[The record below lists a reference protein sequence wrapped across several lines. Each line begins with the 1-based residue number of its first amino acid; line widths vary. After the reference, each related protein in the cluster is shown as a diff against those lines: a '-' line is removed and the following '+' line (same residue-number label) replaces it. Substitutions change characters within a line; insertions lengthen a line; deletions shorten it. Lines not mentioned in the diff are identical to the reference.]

1 MARAAPAPPRRLRA
15 GRVLAGFGLLTLA
28 ALFFADLDLSRPDP
42 WMTLQRIGAG
52 LLSPDLSDPGGLA
65 YAAALTV
72 AFAVC
77 GVFAGAAAGFLLS
90 FGYGLRP
97 VRAFCILI
105 RSVHELFWAL
115 LLLGLTGLGP
125 LTGVLA
131 IALPYTG
138 IFAKVFAEYLTEADP
153 AAARAL
159 PAGTPRLSRLLWA
172 RLPQAL
178 PELGAYTLYRLEC
191 GLRSSAVLGFV
202 GLPTLGYLLET
213 DFRQAQYGAAASA
226 LGVYLL
232 LILPIR
238 HWMRLKLAPLWLA
251 ASAWLLARHP
261 SPPMGDGALMRFL
274 SDLTPA
280 PLRHGDW
287 ASAQGWSDLW
297 PWLDK
302 VLIEQALPGLVAT
315 LVLSQVALALAAL
328 VAATGFPLIVRRVTG
343 RLGALLGHLALVL
356 ARSIPDYMLA
366 FLILQITGPSMLPA
380 ILALGLHNG
389 AIIAH
394 LLGRQGEALV
404 PRLRPDAPRGL
415 RLAAWELLPRL
426 SGNFFAL
433 CLYRWEIIVRDSAI
447 LGLLGIATLGFYVD
461 AAVQELRIDRA
472 LLLLLVSALLTLGI
486 DALSGWIRARM
497 RLSAPGMRRAE
508 PEAAEAA

>member
-1 MARAAPAPPRRLRA
+1 MRFTRPETRAPRRWGA
-15 GRVLAGFGLLTLA
+15 GRVLAGFGLATLA
-28 ALFFADLDLSRPDP
+28 ALALADLDLSRPDP
-42 WMTLQRIGAG
+42 WLTLRGIGAG
-52 LLSPDLSDPGGLA
+52 LLSPDFADPAALA
-65 YAAALTV
+65 HAAALTV

-77 GVFAGAAAGFLLS
+77 GVFAGALAGFVLS
-90 FGYGLRP
+90 FGYTLRAIRGL
-97 VRAFCILI
+97 CICV

-115 LLLGLTGLGP
+115 LLLGVTGLGP

-131 IALPYTG
+131 IALPYAG
-138 IFAKVFAEYLTEADP
+138 IFAKVFAEYLAEADP
-153 AAARAL
+153 AASRAL
-159 PAGTPRLSRLLWA
+159 PRRTPPLSRLLWS
-172 RLPQAL
+172 RLPLAL

-213 DFRQAQYGAAASA
+213 DFRQAQYGAAAAS
-226 LGVYLL
+226 LMVYLA

-238 HWMRLKLAPLWLA
+238 HWMRLRLAPVWLA
-251 ASAWLLARHP
+251 VSVWLLARHP
-261 SPPMGDGALMRFL
+261 APPMGDGALMRFL
-274 SDLTPA
+274 GDAVPA
-280 PLRHGDW
+280 PIRAGDW
-287 ASAQGWSDLW
+287 AGLL
-297 PWLDK
+297 PWLGRM
-302 VLIEQALPGLVAT
+302 LGEQALPGTIAT
-315 LVLSQVALALAAL
+315 LVLSQLALALAAL
-328 VAATGFPLIVRRVTG
+328 VAVTCFPLIVGRVIG
-343 RLGALLGHLALVL
+343 RAGALAGHAALVL

-366 FLILQITGPSMLPA
+366 FLILQVTGPSMIPA

-394 LLGRQGEALV
+394 LMGRQGDALV
-404 PRLRPDAPRGL
+404 PRLRADAPRGL

-461 AAVQELRIDRA
+461 AAVQELRTDRA
-472 LLLLLVSALLTLGI
+472 VLLLVVSALLTLGI
-486 DALSGWIRARM
+486 DTLSGRIRARM
-497 RLSAPGMRRAE
+497 RLSAPGMRKPE

>member
-1 MARAAPAPPRRLRA
+1 MRFTRAETRAPRRWGA
-15 GRVLAGFGLLTLA
+15 GRVLAGFGLATLA
-28 ALFFADLDLSRPDP
+28 ALALADLDLSRPDP
-42 WMTLQRIGAG
+42 WLTLRGIGAG
-52 LLSPDLSDPGGLA
+52 LLSPDFADPAALA
-65 YAAALTV
+65 HAAALTV

-77 GVFAGAAAGFLLS
+77 GVFAGALAGFVLS
-90 FGYGLRP
+90 FGYTLRAIRGL
-97 VRAFCILI
+97 CICV

-115 LLLGLTGLGP
+115 LLLGVTGLGP

-131 IALPYTG
+131 IALPYAG
-138 IFAKVFAEYLTEADP
+138 IFAKVFAEYLAEADP
-153 AAARAL
+153 AASRAL
-159 PAGTPRLSRLLWA
+159 PRRTPPLSRLLWS
-172 RLPQAL
+172 RLPLAL

-213 DFRQAQYGAAASA
+213 DFRQAQYGAAAAS
-226 LGVYLL
+226 LMVYLA

-238 HWMRLKLAPLWLA
+238 HWMRLRLAPVWLA
-251 ASAWLLARHP
+251 VSVWLLARHP
-261 SPPMGDGALMRFL
+261 APPMGDGALMRFL
-274 SDLTPA
+274 GDAVPA
-280 PLRHGDW
+280 PIRAGDW
-287 ASAQGWSDLW
+287 AGLL
-297 PWLDK
+297 PWLGRM
-302 VLIEQALPGLVAT
+302 LGEQALPGTIAT
-315 LVLSQVALALAAL
+315 LVLSQLALALAAL
-328 VAATGFPLIVRRVTG
+328 VAVTCFPLIVGRVIG
-343 RLGALLGHLALVL
+343 RAGALAGHAALVL

-366 FLILQITGPSMLPA
+366 FLILQVTGPSMIPA

-394 LLGRQGEALV
+394 LMGRQGDALV
-404 PRLRPDAPRGL
+404 PRLRADAPRGL

-461 AAVQELRIDRA
+461 AAVQELRTDRA
-472 LLLLLVSALLTLGI
+472 VLLLVVSALLTLGI
-486 DALSGWIRARM
+486 DTLSGRIRARM
-497 RLSAPGMRRAE
+497 RLSAPGMRKPE

>member
-1 MARAAPAPPRRLRA
+1 MRFTRAETRAPRRWGA
-15 GRVLAGFGLLTLA
+15 GRVLAGFGLATLA
-28 ALFFADLDLSRPDP
+28 ALALADLDLSRPDP
-42 WMTLQRIGAG
+42 WLTLRGIGAG
-52 LLSPDLSDPGGLA
+52 LLSPDFADPAALA
-65 YAAALTV
+65 HAAALTV

-77 GVFAGAAAGFLLS
+77 GVFAGALAGFVLS
-90 FGYGLRP
+90 FGYTLRAIRGL
-97 VRAFCILI
+97 CICA

-115 LLLGLTGLGP
+115 LLLGVTGLGP

-131 IALPYTG
+131 IALPYAG
-138 IFAKVFAEYLTEADP
+138 IFAKVFAEYLAEADP
-153 AAARAL
+153 AASRAL
-159 PAGTPRLSRLLWA
+159 PRRTPPLSRLLWS
-172 RLPQAL
+172 RLPLAL

-213 DFRQAQYGAAASA
+213 DFRQAQYGAAAAS
-226 LGVYLL
+226 LMVYLA

-238 HWMRLKLAPLWLA
+238 HWMRLRLAPVWLA
-251 ASAWLLARHP
+251 VSVWLLARHP
-261 SPPMGDGALMRFL
+261 APPMGDGALMRFL
-274 SDLTPA
+274 GDAVPA
-280 PLRHGDW
+280 PIRAGDW
-287 ASAQGWSDLW
+287 AGLL
-297 PWLDK
+297 PWLGRM
-302 VLIEQALPGLVAT
+302 LGEQALPGTIAT
-315 LVLSQVALALAAL
+315 LVLSQLALALAAL
-328 VAATGFPLIVRRVTG
+328 VAVTCFPQIVGRVTG
-343 RLGALLGHLALVL
+343 RAGALTGHAALVL

-366 FLILQITGPSMLPA
+366 FLILQVTGPSMIPA

-394 LLGRQGEALV
+394 LMGRQGDALV
-404 PRLRPDAPRGL
+404 PRLRADAPRGL

-461 AAVQELRIDRA
+461 AAVQELRTDRA
-472 LLLLLVSALLTLGI
+472 VLLLVVSALLTLGI
-486 DALSGWIRARM
+486 DTLSGRIRARM
-497 RLSAPGMRRAE
+497 RLSAPGMRKPE

>member
-1 MARAAPAPPRRLRA
+1 MRFTRAETRAPRRWGA
-15 GRVLAGFGLLTLA
+15 GRVLAGFGLATLA
-28 ALFFADLDLSRPDP
+28 ALALADLDLSRPDP
-42 WMTLQRIGAG
+42 WLTLRGIGAG
-52 LLSPDLSDPGGLA
+52 LISPDFADPAALA
-65 YAAALTV
+65 HAAALTV

-77 GVFAGAAAGFLLS
+77 GVFAGALAGFVLS
-90 FGYGLRP
+90 FGYTLRAIRGL
-97 VRAFCILI
+97 CICV

-115 LLLGLTGLGP
+115 LLLGVTGLGP

-131 IALPYTG
+131 IALPYAG
-138 IFAKVFAEYLTEADP
+138 IFAKVFAEYLAEADP
-153 AAARAL
+153 AASRAL
-159 PAGTPRLSRLLWA
+159 PRRTPALSRLLWS
-172 RLPQAL
+172 RLPLAL

-213 DFRQAQYGAAASA
+213 DFRQAQYGAAAAS
-226 LGVYLL
+226 LMVYLA

-238 HWMRLKLAPLWLA
+238 HWMRLRLAPVWLA
-251 ASAWLLARHP
+251 VSVWLLARHP
-261 SPPMGDGALMRFL
+261 APPMGDGALMRFL
-274 SDLTPA
+274 GDAVPA
-280 PLRHGDW
+280 PIRAGDW
-287 ASAQGWSDLW
+287 AGLL
-297 PWLDK
+297 PWLGRM
-302 VLIEQALPGLVAT
+302 LGEQALPGTIAT
-315 LVLSQVALALAAL
+315 LVLSQLALALAAL
-328 VAATGFPLIVRRVTG
+328 VAVTCFPLIVGRVTG
-343 RLGALLGHLALVL
+343 RAGALMGHAALVL

-366 FLILQITGPSMLPA
+366 FLILQVTGPSMIPA

-394 LLGRQGEALV
+394 LMGRQGDALV
-404 PRLRPDAPRGL
+404 PRLRADAPRGL

-461 AAVQELRIDRA
+461 AAVQELRTDRA
-472 LLLLLVSALLTLGI
+472 VLLLVVSALLTLGI
-486 DALSGWIRARM
+486 DTLSGRIRARM
-497 RLSAPGMRRAE
+497 RLSAPGMRKPE

>member
-1 MARAAPAPPRRLRA
+1 MAAPRRLRA
-15 GRVLAGFGLLTLA
+15 SRVLAGFGLVTLA
-28 ALFFADLDLSRPDP
+28 ALLFADLDLARPDP
-42 WMTLQRIGAG
+42 WLTLRRIGAG
-52 LLSPDLSDPGGLA
+52 LLSPEIGDPAALA

-77 GVFAGAAAGFLLS
+77 GVFAGALAGFALS
-90 FGYGLRP
+90 FGYRLRP
-97 VRAFCILI
+97 IRALCILV

-115 LLLGLTGLGP
+115 LLLGITGLGP

-131 IALPYTG
+131 IALPYAG
-138 IFAKVFAEYLTEADP
+138 IFAKVFAEYLAEADP
-153 AAARAL
+153 AAGRAL
-159 PAGTPRLSRLLWA
+159 PRRTPALSRLLWS
-172 RLPQAL
+172 RLPLAL

-213 DFRQAQYGAAASA
+213 DFRQANYGAAAA
-226 LGVYLL
+226 TLGVYLA

-238 HWMRLKLAPLWLA
+238 YWMRLRLAPLWLG
-251 ASAWLLARHP
+251 ASVWLLSRHP
-261 SPPMGDGALMRFL
+261 APPMGDGALWRFL
-274 SDLTPA
+274 GDAVPA
-280 PLRHGDW
+280 PIRSGDW
-287 ASAQGWSDLW
+287 AGLW
-297 PWLDK
+297 PWLGK
-302 VLIEQALPGLVAT
+302 LLGEQALPGVIAT
-315 LVLSQVALALAAL
+315 LILSQLALALAAA
-328 VAATGFPLIVRRVTG
+328 VAVTGFPLIVRRVTG
-343 RLGALLGHLALVL
+343 RAGALLGHLALVL
-356 ARSIPDYMLA
+356 SRSIPDYMLA
-366 FLILQITGPSMLPA
+366 FLILQVTGPSMLPA

-394 LLGRQGEALV
+394 LMGRQGDALV
-404 PRLRPDAPRGL
+404 SRLRPDAPHGL

-461 AAVQELRIDRA
+461 AAVQELRTDRA
-472 LLLLLVSALLTLGI
+472 VLLLVVSALLTLGI
-486 DALSGWIRARM
+486 DTLSGWIRGRM

-508 PEAAEAA
+508 PEQAEAA